1 MQLDPH
7 IVGALLSTTEDGGRA
22 MLQAHDL
29 LSAIGL
35 SALLDTSE
43 QLARSEPLHARRLAQ
58 IVIEEA
64 TSQALWSLTPRAYY
78 LQAQTYAMTGALD
91 AALSLIHRARDGYT
105 QQGDLLAALRC
116 SVGEM
121 HVLAGSGRYT
131 DALDAG
137 HAVLQALDAT
147 SEPTREHQLL
157 AALIHQNRGG
167 CFEKIGRYQEALDA
181 YAQAEPLFANLGMPD
196 RLSDIHNN
204 RGIVLIN
211 LGRINEA
218 LHLLDRAAAIRAEA
232 GLRLLQAQTLGIIGE
247 AHRLLGQFMQS
258 LTAFKNAEALFADL
272 GAATDRLITLRN
284 IGDTYLALNLYD
296 EALTTFK
303 EAVNLFSEAGTAYE
317 KACVHWGMGEALLAQ
332 SKLTE
337 AEGHLSA
344 AATLFKDSGHRPFL
358 ASVMLEQA
366 NLLERRQELSAALNA
381 TESALALVADEH
393 WPLQQV
399 HARLRL
405 AALSPANA
413 EAHLLAA
420 QQQVDELAIPHLQA
434 WLYGRL
440 GALRLH
446 QGKPDQAESFLHTA
460 MDAIERTR
468 GSLAGDM
475 MRVSFLSD
483 KTQVYDD
490 LIRLHLARGDDASLA
505 QALQLTEQ
513 AKGRALADLL
523 RGIENMESSAVQRPE
538 WLSVQAEL
546 DGVYQ
551 QMLDPNQAQRAQL
564 DTLRAHAHSLEQRL
578 QHLRLEQTID
588 AFSDGQITAE
598 GPDPVAEAPIE
609 RTLLAYHLLDDEI
622 VAFIQQP
629 GQELHVVREL
639 GRISAVVETLQ
650 LLELQW
656 QRFRA
661 GADFVQRHART
672 LEQSAQ
678 RLLGIL
684 YQQLVAPLADYLPHN
699 PDAPL
704 LIIPHGILH
713 QIPFH
718 ALWDGT
724 CYLADRWEVS
734 YAPSRTVFNLCQA
747 NAARTQRDAL
757 VIGVPDPSIP
767 AVAEEVKSVAN
778 SLPGADVRLGSAA
791 TVSAL
796 RQDAEGVEVLHLA
809 CHGLFRADNPMFS
822 ALRLA
827 DGWLTAHAALSMK
840 LPGALVV
847 LSGCE
852 TGRSA
857 VAGGDEI
864 LGLVR
869 AFLGAGAATL
879 VVSLWLV
886 QDETT
891 ASLMADFYAEIHA
904 GATPAQA
911 LRHAQMRL
919 RRSHPHPYYWAPFVL
934 IGKAG

>member
-1 MQLDPH
+1 
-7 IVGALLSTTEDGGRA
+7 

-29 LSAIGL
+29 LSATGL

-64 TSQALWSLTPRAYY
+64 TAQSLWTLTPRAYY

-91 AALSLIHRARDGYT
+91 TALSLIHTARDGYT
-105 QQGDLLAALRC
+105 QVGDQLAALRC

-121 HVLAGSGRYT
+121 HVLAGSGRYNE
-131 DALDAG
+131 ALDAG
-137 HAVLQALDAT
+137 HAVLKT
-147 SEPTREHQLL
+147 ISTVTHPTPDHQLL

-167 CFEKIGRYQEALDA
+167 CFEKIGRYQDALDT
-181 YAQAEPLFANLGMPD
+181 YTQAETLFAALGMHE

-218 LHLLDRAAAIRAEA
+218 INLLDRAAAIRAEA

-258 LTAFKNAEALFADL
+258 LTAFKHAEAIFADL

-303 EAVNLFSEAGTAYE
+303 EAVNLFNEAGTAYE

-332 SKLTE
+332 SKLSD
-337 AEGHLSA
+337 AESHLASA
-344 AATLFKDSGHRPFL
+344 ASLFEDSGHRPFL

-366 NLLERRQELSAALNA
+366 TLLDRRQEWAAA
-381 TESALALVADEH
+381 VKAAESALALVANEQ
-393 WPLQQV
+393 WPLQQI
-399 HARLRL
+399 HARLHL
-405 AALSPANA
+405 AALSPASA
-413 EAHLLAA
+413 ETYLLAA
-420 QQQVDELAIPHLQA
+420 QRQVDELAIPHLQA

-440 GALRLH
+440 GALRLQ
-446 QGKPDQAESFLHTA
+446 QGEPDQAESFLHTA

-523 RGIENMESSAVQRPE
+523 RGIENLESSAVERPE

-564 DTLRAHAHSLEQRL
+564 DTLRVHAHSLEQRL

-588 AFSDGQITAE
+588 SFSDGQVAPVSAE
-598 GPDPVAEAPIE
+598 PVVEALME
-609 RTLLAYHLLDDEI
+609 RTLLAYHVLDDEI
-622 VAFIQQP
+622 VAFVQQP
-629 GQELHVVREL
+629 GQKIYVVREL
-639 GRISAVVETLQ
+639 GCISGVVEALQ

-661 GADFVQRHART
+661 GADFVQRHAKT

-678 RLLGIL
+678 RLLGTL
-684 YQQLVAPLADYLPHN
+684 YRQLVAPLADYLPHH

-704 LIIPHGILH
+704 LIIPHGVLH
-713 QIPFH
+713 QVPFH

-724 CYLADRWEVS
+724 RYLVDRWELS
-734 YAPSRTVFNLCQA
+734 YAPSRTVFHLCQA
-747 NAARTQRDAL
+747 NATKTQGHAL

-767 AVAEEVKSVAN
+767 AVAEEVQSVVN
-778 SLPGADVRLGSAA
+778 SLPGADVRLGDAA
-791 TVSAL
+791 TVAAL
-796 RQDAEGVEVLHLA
+796 RQDGEGAGVLHLA

-827 DGWLTAHAALSMK
+827 DGWLTAHTALSMK

-891 ASLMADFYAEIHA
+891 ASLMADFYAEIRA

-911 LRHAQMRL
+911 LRHAQQRL

>member
-1 MQLDPH
+1 
-7 IVGALLSTTEDGGRA
+7 

-29 LSAIGL
+29 LSATGL

-64 TSQALWSLTPRAYY
+64 TAQSLWTLTPRAYY

-91 AALSLIHRARDGYT
+91 TALSLIHTARDGYT
-105 QQGDLLAALRC
+105 QVGDQLAALRC

-121 HVLAGSGRYT
+121 HVLAGSGRYNE
-131 DALDAG
+131 ALDAG
-137 HAVLQALDAT
+137 HAVLKTISTVTDPAPD
-147 SEPTREHQLL
+147 HQLL

-167 CFEKIGRYQEALDA
+167 CFEKIGRYQDALDA
-181 YAQAEPLFANLGMPD
+181 YTQAETLFAALGMHE

-218 LHLLDRAAAIRAEA
+218 INLLDRAAAIRAEA

-258 LTAFKNAEALFADL
+258 LTAFKHAEAIFADL

-303 EAVNLFSEAGTAYE
+303 EAVNLFNEAGTAYE

-332 SKLTE
+332 SKLSD
-337 AEGHLSA
+337 AESHLASA
-344 AATLFKDSGHRPFL
+344 ASLFEDSGHRPFL

-366 NLLERRQELSAALNA
+366 TLLDRRQEWAAA
-381 TESALALVADEH
+381 VKTAESALALVANEQ
-393 WPLQQV
+393 WPLQQI

-405 AALSPANA
+405 AALSPASA
-413 EAHLLAA
+413 ETYLLAA

-440 GALRLH
+440 GALRLQ
-446 QGKPDQAESFLHTA
+446 QGEPDQAESFLHTA

-523 RGIENMESSAVQRPE
+523 RGIEHLESSAVERPE

-564 DTLRAHAHSLEQRL
+564 DTLRVHAHSLEQRL

-588 AFSDGQITAE
+588 SFSDGQVVPVSAE
-598 GPDPVAEAPIE
+598 PVVEALME
-609 RTLLAYHLLDDEI
+609 RTLLAYHVLDDEI

-629 GQELHVVREL
+629 GQKIYVVREL
-639 GRISAVVETLQ
+639 GCISGVVEALQ

-661 GADFVQRHART
+661 GADFVQRHAKT

-678 RLLGIL
+678 RLLGTL
-684 YQQLVAPLADYLPHN
+684 YQQLVAPLADYLPHY

-704 LIIPHGILH
+704 LIIPHGVLH
-713 QIPFH
+713 QVPFH

-724 CYLADRWEVS
+724 RYLVDRWELS
-734 YAPSRTVFNLCQA
+734 YAPSRTVFHLCQA
-747 NAARTQRDAL
+747 NATKTQGHAL

-767 AVAEEVKSVAN
+767 AVAEEVQSVAN
-778 SLPGADVRLGSAA
+778 SLPGADVRLGDAA
-791 TVSAL
+791 TVAAL
-796 RQDAEGVEVLHLA
+796 RQDGEGAGVLHLA

-827 DGWLTAHAALSMK
+827 DGWLTAHTALSMK

-891 ASLMADFYAEIHA
+891 ASLMADFYAEIRA

-911 LRHAQMRL
+911 LRHAQQRL